1 MRLYREDRDKLYG
14 TDVVSE
20 QILSFLTSRP
30 TRSCLAKELR
40 EIFFDVSA
48 GYFFSSLLSLKS
60 RGYIKEEGIEI
71 RLCKAAPK
79 DNTRDQIWNATR
91 ILKQFSSL
99 DIAELLPELQYKNI
113 NKVLRSW
120 ELSDELVVIA
130 EGPPKIY
137 ASKGTNAI
145 RPVNLDI
152 GEKNN
157 RLAGD
162 LWMKASLLQTFSEED
177 LLGSDITADFI
188 HKNVNLWLQHKM
200 ISKEGSLYEVISD
213 AYKDY
218 SKAKKTSTLS
228 ESIPEHL
235 DTKISNIKRIS
246 EIKAMREYITA
257 EAKNAYRSE
266 LEMITKE
273 LKEVLHDRWY

>member
-1 MRLYREDRDKLYG
+1 MRLYREDRNKLYG

-20 QILSFLTSRP
+20 QILSFLASRP
-30 TRSCLAKELR
+30 TKSCLAKELR
-40 EIFFDVSA
+40 EIFFDLSA

-60 RGYIKEEGIEI
+60 RGYIKEERKEI
-71 RLCKAAPK
+71 RLCKAVPK

-120 ELSDELVVIA
+120 ELSGELAVIA

-137 ASKGTNAI
+137 ASKGTNDI
-145 RPVNLDI
+145 RPVSLDI

-162 LWMKASLLQTFSEED
+162 IWKKASLLQTFSEED
-177 LLGSDITADFI
+177 LLGSDITATFI

-200 ISKEGSLYEVISD
+200 IRKEGSLYEVISD
-213 AYKDY
+213 AYREY
-218 SKAKKTSTLS
+218 PTAKKVSHIS

-235 DTKISNIKRIS
+235 EKKISNIKRIS
-246 EIKAMREYITA
+246 EIKAMREYITT
-257 EAKNAYRSE
+257 EARNAYNSE
-266 LEMITKE
+266 LKMITNKMKE
-273 LKEVLHDRWY
+273 IIHDRRY